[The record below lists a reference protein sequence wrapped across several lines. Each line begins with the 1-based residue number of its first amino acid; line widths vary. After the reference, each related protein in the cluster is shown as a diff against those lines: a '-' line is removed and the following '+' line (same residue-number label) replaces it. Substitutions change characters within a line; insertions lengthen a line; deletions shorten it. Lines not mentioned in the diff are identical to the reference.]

1 MIDMQLKKL
10 PGPALCAQSDPEQWF
25 PTNETP
31 EASRINPDEDSE
43 SANEAAKSA
52 KAVCFRCPVR
62 LPCLQEVWS
71 TRSTTASGAVCP
83 LRSVASCGRS
93 RSDRHGRATR

>member
-52 KAVCFRCPVR
+52 KAICFRCPVR
-62 LPCLQEVWS
+62 LPCLQEAMEHKIDHGIWGGMSVKE
-71 TRSTTASGAVCP
+71 RRK
-83 LRSVASCGRS
+83 LRKVEK
-93 RSDRHGRATR
+93 